1 VLTYRLTAAALKAF
15 SFNDATKAAYRQL
28 GNAIAG
34 RRRARGIRPGYVERA
49 DANLT
54 FIEQHN
60 AIADGMRLIELGTG
74 WVHWEALF
82 TRLFYDVEITLF
94 DVWDNRQFGAFQ
106 TYLAALQAA
115 LPQLPQRNIERQERA
130 AELVS
135 RALECRNFDE
145 VYDLLSFQYVVE
157 PGGSL
162 QEFTPRSI
170 DLVISSDVMEHV
182 PTHNLDALASD
193 LKQILRPGGYVA
205 QQIVPSDHLCIYA
218 KSAHPKSYLQYDDAK
233 WAQWFENTVQYQNR
247 WQQSDFRSLFER
259 HGFEIV
265 ADKVVAHADTAEL
278 PIAARW
284 IDYDKTDLDATV
296 TRLLTRKAK
305 D

>member
-1 VLTYRLTAAALKAF
+1 MLTYRLTAAALKAF
-15 SFNDATKAAYRQL
+15 SLNDTTKTAYRQL

-34 RRRARGIRPGYVERA
+34 RKRARGIRPGYLERA
-49 DANLT
+49 DANLA

-60 AIADGMRLIELGTG
+60 AIADGMSLLELGTG

-106 TYLAALQAA
+106 TYLAALCNA
-115 LPQLPQRNIERQERA
+115 LPRLRQRDPARQERA
-130 AELVS
+130 LELAH
-135 RALECRNFDE
+135 RTLECRNFEE
-145 VYDLLSFQYVVE
+145 VYDLLSFRYIIE
-157 PGGSL
+157 PDGRLNGI
-162 QEFTPRSI
+162 TPRSV
-170 DLVISSDVMEHV
+170 DLVISSDVMEHI
-182 PTHNLDALASD
+182 PAHLLDRLATD
-193 LKQILRPGGYVA
+193 LKQALRPGGYVA

-218 KSAHPKSYLQYDDAK
+218 KSAHPKSYLQYDDAE
-233 WAQWFENTVQYQNR
+233 WARWFENTVQYQNR
-247 WQQSDFRSLFER
+247 WQQSDFRSLFDR
-259 HGFEIV
+259 HGFDIV
-265 ADKVVAHADTAEL
+265 ADEIIAKTDTATL

-284 IDYDKTDLDATV
+284 QDYNKADLDATV